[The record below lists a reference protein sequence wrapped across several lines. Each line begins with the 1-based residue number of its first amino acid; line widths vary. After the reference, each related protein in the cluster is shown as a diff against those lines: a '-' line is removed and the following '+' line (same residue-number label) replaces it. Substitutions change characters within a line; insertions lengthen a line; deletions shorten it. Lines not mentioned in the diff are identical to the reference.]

1 MSPISINVLLYGN
14 NTLSKAVEYKNA
26 EYKNAEK
33 TLHGCSQTV
42 FRSLIKYFENRTI
55 KVF

>member
-1 MSPISINVLLYGN
+1 MSPISLNVLLYGN

-33 TLHGCSQTV
+33 ILHGCSQTV